1 MNLLA
6 KRAGLV
12 LAAAVLFLL
21 SCDDDFLLGIKGK
34 TKFQGRYHEIIFNGE
49 KSSVLLLDSVFT
61 DQWEV
66 SASPVNANAFR
77 FLIGSYEDP
86 ALGTVNTGF
95 YSQYLP
101 NADPELPTY
110 FNRDG
115 ETLTLDS
122 TTIQLWLDF
131 YAYGP
136 DHLTIDDVINIY
148 PLIEGHPD
156 SLTFFKRYINT
167 TTLSHSGELVG
178 QLKIK
183 KFSRKYSGSSKFRP
197 YVLDQIHFKE
207 QSDRSPE
214 ARDTIMFQG
223 QLDPE
228 FAFLIFDWIAD
239 RGDSALISEEYLD
252 EFKKEFPGLAF
263 VSTKTGRVVGLN
275 PLNGFSRFTFHYNT
289 PTNDSLITAL
299 YFTPFPWVGANSFS
313 SITTQRID
321 ALSGLS
327 VPNQRYFP
335 DNDPDSPERYIQDG
349 SGVIT
354 ELDLSDYYSF
364 IDTLED
370 IVINSAELSMEV
382 ADYAPGIS
390 PISSLY
396 GIVMK
401 EEGGKILPL
410 DMTVDADSLK
420 MIQFV
425 GNVFTDLRNFGI
437 ATELSGQSPL
447 TLSYDNTSKKYIGYA
462 TMFFQKLFINKDNP
476 EYNIEHIGFYPA
488 TAPILKILSSGAS
501 GSPLLES
508 GTGNTVNR
516 AVLKTS
522 GIKLKLYYTVPNKP
536 NL

>member
-34 TKFQGRYHEIIFNGE
+34 TKFQGRYHEIVFNGE

-61 DQWEV
+61 DQYEV
-66 SASPVNANAFR
+66 SASPVDPAAYR

-86 ALGTVNTGF
+86 SFGTVTTGF
-95 YSQYLP
+95 YTEYMP
-101 NADPELPTY
+101 NVPTP
-110 FNRDG
+110 FNTDG
-115 ETLTLDS
+115 EDPGTFDLDS
-122 TTIQLWLDF
+122 TTIQLLLDF

-136 DHLTIDDVINIY
+136 EELTIDDVVNVY

-156 SLTFFKRYINT
+156 SLSDYRRYINT
-167 TTLSHSGELVG
+167 STLTHSGELVG

-183 KFSRKYSGSSKFRP
+183 KFSRKFSGSSKFRP
-197 YVLDQIHFKE
+197 YVLDKIHFQE
-207 QSDRSPE
+207 QADRSPST
-214 ARDTIMFQG
+214 RDTIMLQG
-223 QLDPE
+223 KLEPE
-228 FAFLIFDWIAD
+228 FAFRIFDWIAS
-239 RGDSALISEEYLD
+239 RGDTALVSEEYVR
-252 EFKKEFPGLAF
+252 EFEKKFPGLAF
-263 VSTKTGRVVGLN
+263 VSTKTGRVIGLH

-289 PTNDSLITAL
+289 PNHDSVTTAL
-299 YFTPFPWVGANSFS
+299 YFTPFPYVIADAFNT
-313 SITTQRID
+313 ITTQRTG
-321 ALSGLS
+321 ALNGIS
-327 VPNQRYFP
+327 VPLQPYFP
-335 DNDPDSPERYIQDG
+335 YNDPASPERYIQDG

-382 ADYAPGIS
+382 ADYAPGIA
-390 PISSLY
+390 PIPGLY
-396 GIVMK
+396 GMVMK

-410 DMTVDADSLK
+410 DMTVEADSLK

-425 GNVFTDLRNFGI
+425 SNVYTDLRNFGI
-437 ATELSGQSPL
+437 ATELSAQNPL
-447 TLSYDNTSKKYIGYA
+447 TLAYDNSSKKYVGYA
-462 TMFFQKLFINKDNP
+462 TMFFQKLFDNKDKP
-476 EYNIEHIGFYPA
+476 ENNIEHIGFYPA
-488 TAPILKILSSGAS
+488 TAPILKILRAGAG

-508 GTGNTVNR
+508 GSGNTVNR